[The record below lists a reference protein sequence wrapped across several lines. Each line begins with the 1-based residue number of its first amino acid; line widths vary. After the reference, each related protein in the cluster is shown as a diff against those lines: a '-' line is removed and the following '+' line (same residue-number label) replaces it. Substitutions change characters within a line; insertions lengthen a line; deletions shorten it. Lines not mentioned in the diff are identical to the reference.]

1 MLCPFSVSGGDTPRS
16 RANCVQVLISPVL
29 NFPIKSKSA
38 HVLKALPSL
47 LGGVRNSFTSSDV
60 SVERVK
66 LGLQYRMKLANAS
79 SKVSSDTSWEGS
91 DRSSGAQLG
100 LGCLLWL
107 EGVAAAEKRGEA
119 FEGVDG
125 GCELRAMSP

>member
-1 MLCPFSVSGGDTPRS
+1 M
-16 RANCVQVLISPVL
+16 ISPVL

-91 DRSSGAQLG
+91 ERSSGAQLG